1 MKDCSLKL
9 ASAPVKEK
17 GLEDPLTEVLRQGAK
32 ELIRKAVEMELSE
45 MLSAYSDV
53 RLLDGRPAV
62 VRNGYLP
69 AREIQTG
76 IGEVEVQ
83 VPKVRDR
90 SGSGIHFSSQLLPP
104 YLRRTKSMEELIPWL
119 YLKGLSTG
127 DYTEALSSL
136 VGESA
141 RGLSAN
147 TVSRLKERWLDEHK
161 EWQRQDLSSKR
172 YVYWWADG
180 IYSKVRMDD
189 KLCLLVIIGVTESGL
204 KELVAVCDGYRESA
218 ASWEEVLTNLRQRGL
233 PAAPKLAIGDGALG
247 FWGALSKVYPETR
260 HQRCW
265 VHKTANVLNKLP
277 KSMQPKVKASLH
289 EIWMAST
296 REDAYKAFDNT
307 VALYSAKYPKAME
320 CLAKDKEELLAF
332 YDFPAEH
339 WIHIRTT
346 NPIESAFSTVRLRT
360 HKSRNCGSRDTTLA
374 MVFKLMEVAQ
384 KRWIKIRGFN
394 LLTLVIN
401 NVKFVDGIQ
410 ISEQSDRVA
419 A

>member
-1 MKDCSLKL
+1 MKNCSLKL
-9 ASAPVKEK
+9 ASAPVKEN
-17 GLEDPLTEVLRQGAK
+17 GVEDPLTEVLRQGAK
-32 ELIRKAVEMELSE
+32 ELIRKAVESELSE
-45 MLSAYSDV
+45 MLSVYSDV

-69 AREIQTG
+69 ARQIQTG

-127 DYTEALSSL
+127 DYTDALSAL

-147 TVSRLKERWLDEHK
+147 TVSRLKEKWLDEHK

-204 KELVAVCDGYRESA
+204 KELVAVCDGYREST
-218 ASWEEVLTNLRQRGL
+218 ASWEEVLLSLRQRGL
-233 PAAPKLAIGDGALG
+233 PTAPKLAIGDGALG
-247 FWGALSKVYPETR
+247 FWGALSKIYPETC

-307 VALYSAKYPKAME
+307 IALYSAKYPKAME

-401 NVKFVDGIQ
+401 NVKFVDGVQ
-410 ISEQSDRVA
+410 VSEQSDRVA

>member
-32 ELIRKAVEMELSE
+32 ELIRKAVETELSE

-53 RLLDGRPAV
+53 RLLDGRPAI

-90 SGSGIHFSSQLLPP
+90 SGSGIPFSSQLLPP

-147 TVSRLKERWLDEHK
+147 TVSRLKEKWLDEHK

-233 PAAPKLAIGDGALG
+233 PSAPKLAIGDGALG

-296 REDAYKAFDNT
+296 REEAYKAFDNT

-410 ISEQSDRVA
+410 ISERSDRVA

>member
-1 MKDCSLKL
+1 MKDCNLKL
-9 ASAPVKEK
+9 ASAPAKEK
-17 GLEDPLTEVLRQGAK
+17 QLEDPLTAVLRHGAK
-32 ELIRKAVEMELSE
+32 ELIRKAVEAELSE
-45 MLSAYSDV
+45 MLASYSDV

-69 AREIQTG
+69 SREIQTG
-76 IGEVEVQ
+76 IGEVEVR

-104 YLRRTKSMEELIPWL
+104 YLRRTKSIEELIPWL

-127 DYTEALSSL
+127 DYTEALSAL

-147 TVSRLKERWLDEHK
+147 TVSRLKEKWLDEHK
-161 EWQRQDLSSKR
+161 EWQRQDLSDKR

-189 KLCLLVIIGVTESGL
+189 KLCLLVIIGVTESGV
-204 KELVAVCDGYRESA
+204 KELVAVHDGYRESA
-218 ASWEEVLTNLRQRGL
+218 ASWEEVLLGLRQRGL
-233 PAAPKLAIGDGALG
+233 PCAPKLAIGDGALG
-247 FWGALSKVYPETR
+247 FWSALSRIYPETQQ
-260 HQRCW
+260 QRCW
-265 VHKTANVLNKLP
+265 VHKTANILNKLP

-296 REDAYKAFDNT
+296 RDAAYKAFDNT
-307 VALYSAKYPKAME
+307 IALYSAKYPKAME

-339 WIHIRTT
+339 WQHIRTT

-401 NVKFVDGIQ
+401 NVKFVDGVQ
-410 ISEQSDRVA
+410 VSEQSNRVA

>member
-1 MKDCSLKL
+1 MKDCNLKDR
-9 ASAPVKEK
+9 AAPVEENYI
-17 GLEDPLTEVLRQGAK
+17 EDPLTAVLRNGAK
-32 ELIRKAVEMELSE
+32 ELIRKAVESELLE
-45 MLSAYSDV
+45 MLNAYSDL

-69 AREIQTG
+69 ARKIQTG
-76 IGEVEVQ
+76 IGDVEVQ

-104 YLRRTKSMEELIPWL
+104 YLRRTKSLEELIPWL

-127 DYTEALSSL
+127 DYTDALTAL

-147 TVSRLKERWLDEHK
+147 TVSRLKEKWLDEHR
-161 EWQRQDLSSKR
+161 EWQRQELSNKR

-189 KLCLLVIIGVTESGL
+189 KLCLLVIIGVTESGE
-204 KELVAVCDGYRESA
+204 KELVAVHDGYREST
-218 ASWEEVLTNLRQRGL
+218 ASWEEVLLNLRQRGL
-233 PAAPKLAIGDGALG
+233 PTSPKLAVGDGALG
-247 FWGALSKVYPETR
+247 FWGALSKIYPETR

-307 VALYSAKYPKAME
+307 VELYSAKYPKAMV

-339 WIHIRTT
+339 WQHIRTT

-401 NVKFVDGIQ
+401 NVTFVNGVQ
-410 ISEQSDRVA
+410 ANEQSDRMA

>member
-1 MKDCSLKL
+1 MKNCSLKTE
-9 ASAPVKEK
+9 SAPVKDNR
-17 GLEDPLTEVLRQGAK
+17 LADPLTEVLRQGAK
-32 ELIRKAVEMELSE
+32 ELIRKAVEAELSE
-45 MLSAYSDV
+45 MLSAYSDI

-69 AREIQTG
+69 ARELQTG
-76 IGEVEVQ
+76 IGEIEVQ

-90 SGSGIHFSSQLLPP
+90 SGSGIHFNSQLLPP
-104 YLRRTKSMEELIPWL
+104 YLRRTRSMEELIPWL
-119 YLKGLSTG
+119 YLKGISTG
-127 DYTEALSSL
+127 DYTEALSAL

-141 RGLSAN
+141 HGLSAN
-147 TVSRLKERWLDEHK
+147 TVSRLKEKWLDEHK
-161 EWQRQDLSSKR
+161 DWQRQDLSQKR

-189 KLCLLVIIGVTESGL
+189 KICLLVIIGVTESGV

-218 ASWEEVLTNLRQRGL
+218 ASWEEVLTDLRQRGL
-233 PAAPKLAIGDGALG
+233 PTAPKLATGDGALG
-247 FWGALSKVYPETR
+247 FWSALGKVYPETR
-260 HQRCW
+260 QQRCW

-289 EIWMAST
+289 DIWMAST
-296 REDAYKAFDNT
+296 REEAYKAFDNT
-307 VALYSAKYPKAME
+307 VALYGAKYPKAME

-339 WIHIRTT
+339 WTHIRTT

-360 HKSRNCGSRDTTLA
+360 KRSRNCGSRDTTLA

-401 NVKFVDGIQ
+401 NVKFVNGLQ
-410 ISEQSDRVA
+410 VNEQSDRVTA
-419 A
+419 

>member
-9 ASAPVKEK
+9 ASAPEREK

-32 ELIRKAVEMELSE
+32 ELIRKAVEAELSE

-69 AREIQTG
+69 ARQIQTG

-90 SGSGIHFSSQLLPP
+90 SGSGIHFNSQLLPP

-127 DYTEALSSL
+127 DYTDALSAL

-147 TVSRLKERWLDEHK
+147 TVSRLKEKWLDEHK
-161 EWQRQDLSSKR
+161 EWQRQDLSNKR

-189 KLCLLVIIGVTESGL
+189 KLCLLVIIGVTESGM
-204 KELVAVCDGYRESA
+204 KELVAVCDGYREST
-218 ASWEEVLTNLRQRGL
+218 ASWEEVLLSLRQRGL
-233 PAAPKLAIGDGALG
+233 PTAPKLAIGDGALG
-247 FWGALSKVYPETR
+247 FWGALSKIYPETR

-277 KSMQPKVKASLH
+277 KSMQSKVKASLH

-307 VALYSAKYPKAME
+307 IALYSAKYPKAME

-384 KRWIKIRGFN
+384 KRWIKIRGFS

-401 NVKFVDGIQ
+401 NVKFVDGVQ
-410 ISEQSDRVA
+410 VGEQSDRVA

>member
-1 MKDCSLKL
+1 MKDCNAKPMLT
-9 ASAPVKEK
+9 PVQEK
-17 GLEDPLTEVLRQGAK
+17 GIEDPLTEVLRQGAK
-32 ELIRKAVEMELSE
+32 ELIRKAVEAELSE
-45 MLSAYSDV
+45 MLSAYSEV
-53 RLLDGRPAV
+53 RLMNGRAAV

-69 AREIQTG
+69 ARRIQTG
-76 IGEVEVQ
+76 IGEVDVQ

-127 DYTEALSSL
+127 DYSEALSAL

-147 TVSRLKERWLDEHK
+147 TVSRLKEKWLDEHK
-161 EWQRQDLSSKR
+161 EWQRQDLSEKR

-189 KLCLLVIIGVTESGL
+189 KLCLLVIIGVTESGH
-204 KELVAVCDGYRESA
+204 KELVAVHDGYRESV
-218 ASWEEVLTNLRQRGL
+218 ASWEEVLLNLRQRGL
-233 PAAPKLAIGDGALG
+233 PSSPKLAVGDGALG
-247 FWGALSKVYPETR
+247 FWGALSKIYPETR

-296 REDAYKAFDNT
+296 REEAYKAFDNA
-307 VALYSAKYPKAME
+307 VALYNAKYPKAMA

-401 NVKFVDGIQ
+401 NVKFVDGVQ
-410 ISEQSDRVA
+410 VSEQLDSVA